1 MTQQR
6 HASSTLEL
14 TDDHETKENQ
24 IPTAKTS
31 LHSLTKRFKADNKT
45 LNTAATSCSY
55 NAHSEPSEH
64 LNLMHGVTAHTSGSC
79 SNCGKRKRK
88 KRNSMALPNTPFFPQ
103 NLASQET
110 QTQASRHLE
119 KLNRDGEMTQIPVAL
134 HLTNGSFIYG
144 GAKHQAAIEQ
154 WSIGDEPFNTV
165 RGDLARLGT
174 ELQENARQQI
184 RIIRETEGPDATDII
199 SDTDGA
205 AVEGRIIFTTKAPR

>member
-6 HASSTLEL
+6 HVSSTSEF
-14 TDDHETKENQ
+14 TDNHETKENQ
-24 IPTAKTS
+24 IPTAKT
-31 LHSLTKRFKADNKT
+31 T
-45 LNTAATSCSY
+45 TSCSY
-55 NAHSEPSEH
+55 NVHSEPSEH
-64 LNLMHGVTAHTSGSC
+64 LNTIHGVTAHTSE
-79 SNCGKRKRK
+79 
-88 KRNSMALPNTPFFPQ
+88 RNSMVLPNTPFFPQ

-110 QTQASRHLE
+110 QTQTSRHLE
-119 KLNRDGEMTQIPVAL
+119 KLNRDGEKTQIPVAL

-165 RGDLARLGT
+165 RGDLARLGM

-184 RIIRETEGPDATDII
+184 RIIREGPDATDII

-205 AVEGRIIFTTKAPR
+205 AVEGRIIFTTKAPC